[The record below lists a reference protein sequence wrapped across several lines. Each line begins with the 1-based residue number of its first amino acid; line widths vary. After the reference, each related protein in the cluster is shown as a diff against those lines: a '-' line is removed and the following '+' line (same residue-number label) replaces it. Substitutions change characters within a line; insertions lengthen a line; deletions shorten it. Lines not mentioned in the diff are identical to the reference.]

1 MNGNLYT
8 LGRRTH
14 DQNNSDKIL
23 KTNFLKVKITEER
36 LKNSVRPQTLE
47 RQPTGN
53 PNENKLEKTLCK
65 FNNLK
70 AIFIKPQP
78 KFNTDLIRHKIND
91 FSKKEIS
98 KTNIGQNDKLNRI
111 QDIFHKNKPTK
122 LQTGNFNKD
131 IFPRNFGPKSR
142 PVRSI
147 PQTSMSEIS
156 SKHNS
161 KHSFI
166 IIRQNQSSSRGRIF
180 PAPNHSI
187 IKKNFFKGLQL
198 HHKIRSKKRTVAP
211 SSIKNISIEQD
222 DPRTQNKSL
231 FSANPSLHPSTN
243 SSRKFRK
250 EGDEWVEDFGNLY
263 VCGTKDITLPERT
276 LLGAGKDLVLD
287 KRLFIHSNRTIKSGV
302 LDHVRC
308 PDQKMGTFMVVN
320 KLDRASVR
328 LSN

>member
-8 LGRRTH
+8 QGKRSPDR
-14 DQNNSDKIL
+14 DNSEKIL
-23 KTNFLKVKITEER
+23 KTNFLKVKITEEM
-36 LKNSVRPQTLE
+36 LKNSVKPQTSE
-47 RQPTGN
+47 RQPNGN
-53 PNENKLEKTLCK
+53 TNENKLEKTLSK

-70 AIFIKPQP
+70 AIFTKPQP

-131 IFPRNFGPKSR
+131 ILSRNFCPKSR
-142 PVRSI
+142 PVRTI
-147 PQTSMSEIS
+147 RQTSMSEIS
-156 SKHNS
+156 SGHNS
-161 KHSFI
+161 KHSSV
-166 IIRQNQSSSRGRIF
+166 IIRQNQSSSRGRVF

-187 IKKNFFKGLQL
+187 IKKSLLKGLQL
-198 HHKIRSKKRTVAP
+198 HHEIGSKKSTVAP

-231 FSANPSLHPSTN
+231 FSANPSSHPSTN
-243 SSRKFRK
+243 SSRKFKK
-250 EGDEWVEDFGNLY
+250 EGDGWVEDFGIIN
-263 VCGTKDITLPERT
+263 VCGTRDIILPERT
-276 LLGAGKDLVLD
+276 LLGTEKELVLD
-287 KRLFIHSNRTIKSGV
+287 KRLFIQSNKTIKSGV

-308 PDQKMGTFMVVN
+308 PEKKIGTFMAVN
-320 KLDRASVR
+320 KLDRGSIR
-328 LSN
+328 LDN

>member
-36 LKNSVRPQTLE
+36 LKNSVRPQTLV

-53 PNENKLEKTLCK
+53 PNENKLEKTLC
-65 FNNLK
+65 
-70 AIFIKPQP
+70 
-78 KFNTDLIRHKIND
+78 TY
-91 FSKKEIS
+91 
-98 KTNIGQNDKLNRI
+98 DKLNRI